1 MNLKKR
7 VFIIVVSCLA
17 VFSAMVFLVSLPGQ
31 LSLAL
36 REDSDCSR
44 METIPWER
52 RSVSTMREDYV
63 KPTRI
68 KLDFVEE
75 GFLYQNCCGRPN
87 ETAFKFIEPPQYLDN
102 SKSPCW
108 YNSSG
113 LLSCVPY
120 FFVVGVFKCGT
131 TDLFKR
137 ITRHPDVL
145 MGQKEIH
152 WFTKLRR
159 FGYSFDW
166 YINQFDPLARA
177 IDADIKRKGRSDLV
191 IGEGSV
197 SYFSDTLMWP
207 NLYGNEFCAEPRHTV
222 AAHIHHLNPKAKI
235 ILSLRNPTERLYS
248 KYLFTAKS
256 SELFKNPSPQQFHEY
271 VGKSVRY
278 YSKCLDSMSVRVCSY
293 NHTLA
298 RRTKLM
304 IHEGMYS
311 VFLEDW
317 YRVFPREQ
325 IYVVRMEDYSLDM
338 VGELQ
343 KIYDFLD
350 LGHLPQ
356 TEMEEIA
363 NFSIVNAGKN
373 YDVGNMNNKSYY
385 LLNGFYK
392 PFNERLARL
401 MKDKKW
407 LWKDSD

>member
-1 MNLKKR
+1 MTRCTMNLKKR

-207 NLYGNEFCAEPRHTV
+207 NLYG
-222 AAHIHHLNPKAKI
+222 K
-235 ILSLRNPTERLYS
+235 SLCRASTHGGRSYS
-248 KYLFTAKS
+248 T
-256 SELFKNPSPQQFHEY
+256 
-271 VGKSVRY
+271 
-278 YSKCLDSMSVRVCSY
+278 
-293 NHTLA
+293 T
-298 RRTKLM
+298 
-304 IHEGMYS
+304 
-311 VFLEDW
+311 
-317 YRVFPREQ
+317 
-325 IYVVRMEDYSLDM
+325 
-338 VGELQ
+338 
-343 KIYDFLD
+343 
-350 LGHLPQ
+350 
-356 TEMEEIA
+356 
-363 NFSIVNAGKN
+363 
-373 YDVGNMNNKSYY
+373 
-385 LLNGFYK
+385 
-392 PFNERLARL
+392 
-401 MKDKKW
+401 
-407 LWKDSD
+407 

>member
-1 MNLKKR
+1 MVCSGDVSSECTMNLKKR

-191 IGEGSV
+191 IGCTARV
-197 SYFSDTLMWP
+197 T
-207 NLYGNEFCAEPRHTV
+207 
-222 AAHIHHLNPKAKI
+222 IHGQV
-235 ILSLRNPTERLYS
+235 R
-248 KYLFTAKS
+248 
-256 SELFKNPSPQQFHEY
+256 ELFKNPQSPAVPRVCVEA
-271 VGKSVRY
+271 KSSAN
-278 YSKCLDSMSVRVCSY
+278 YSESVSSVWTPEMSVERLLLQPTPWLGETNKV
-293 NHTLA
+293 
-298 RRTKLM
+298 
-304 IHEGMYS
+304 
-311 VFLEDW
+311 
-317 YRVFPREQ
+317 
-325 IYVVRMEDYSLDM
+325 YVVLLMF
-338 VGELQ
+338 V
-343 KIYDFLD
+343 
-350 LGHLPQ
+350 
-356 TEMEEIA
+356 
-363 NFSIVNAGKN
+363 FSTL
-373 YDVGNMNNKSYY
+373 S
-385 LLNGFYK
+385 
-392 PFNERLARL
+392 
-401 MKDKKW
+401 
-407 LWKDSD
+407 